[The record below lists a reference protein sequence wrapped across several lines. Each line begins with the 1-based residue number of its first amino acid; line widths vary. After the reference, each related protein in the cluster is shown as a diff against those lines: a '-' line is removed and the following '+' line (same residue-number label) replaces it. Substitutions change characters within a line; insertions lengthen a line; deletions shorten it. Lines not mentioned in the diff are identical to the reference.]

1 MHQVLSYTRAGGAA
15 AIALGLVALAG
26 CGGSGNSSPTSS
38 STETPSPSHG
48 SVDGCLVGTWV
59 ATSVRGTLGGQT
71 AQVNGGTGEKISF
84 TADGSVLIDDS
95 AVTVMSIAANGKTVE
110 LKQSGQGT
118 GKVTSGGTGKI
129 TVTLDSNNTLSNQ
142 VLDATGAPLGT
153 PEPAPA
159 SLAVDYKCTA
169 GQELQ
174 LTQHQSSGDVTVV
187 YQAGTGGSGGSGSS
201 SGSSSES
208 SSSSTSTQ

>member
-48 SVDGCLVGTWV
+48 SVDGCLV
-59 ATSVRGTLGGQT
+59 GQT